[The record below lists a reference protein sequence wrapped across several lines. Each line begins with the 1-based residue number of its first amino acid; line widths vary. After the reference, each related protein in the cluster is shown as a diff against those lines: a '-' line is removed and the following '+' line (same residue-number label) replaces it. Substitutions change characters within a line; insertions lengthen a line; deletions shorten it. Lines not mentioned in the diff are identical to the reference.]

1 MNVYLINNTTN
12 RTILFTNDVIAVYNR
27 ELHCRNQKTAK
38 FIADSLSES
47 IVHDL
52 ESGVD
57 SQITYAADIANA
69 VVIPQ
74 KNIAIVVSI
83 ESRKDLEDD
92 YYDYSSTIAMNKTFN
107 S

>member
-12 RTILFTNDVIAVYNR
+12 RTILFTDGVVALYNR

-74 KNIAIVVSI
+74 KNIAIVVSV

>member
-1 MNVYLINNTTN
+1 MNVYLINNNTN
-12 RTILFTNDVIAVYNR
+12 RTILFTDGVVAVYNR

-57 SQITYAADIANA
+57 SQITYAADIANS

-74 KNIAIVVSI
+74 KNIAIIVSV
-83 ESRKDLEDD
+83 ESRRDLEDD
-92 YYDYSSTIAMNKTFN
+92 YYNYSNTIAINKQFN
-107 S
+107 N